1 MATLTEVAYYTR
13 RTLKWG
19 SFLIL
24 FLIVFRWVWSGFV
37 AYWLAKHPPPL
48 PPPTV
53 AFGKLPPLEFPT
65 QNRPDLALKLET
77 VTGAAP
83 DLGDRAHVF
92 FMPAKRANL
101 LALERATNQAA
112 RLGFTLPPAKLTDTS
127 YRWTNST
134 PLPTNLDMDIIYG
147 HFTLTAS
154 WQQDPSLL
162 DAAHL
167 PSSTQAVIEAQDYL
181 ADAGLLP
188 EDLKTGRTQVSFWR
202 SSVGDFVPAL
212 SLSESEFVQVDLFRK
227 DLDAGKVYTATPA
240 AGLVGL
246 IFSGNT
252 NTGKRLVGLT
262 YNYFPV
268 NYDQSATYP
277 LKPSSQAWQELQSG
291 QGYIATLPATGTKSV
306 AVRRVS
312 LGFYDAPTPQ
322 TFLQPVYVFEGDSN
336 FIAYVPAVDSKWIQ

>member
-53 AFGKLPPLEFPT
+53 AFGKLPTLEFPA

-77 VTGAAP
+77 VTGATP

-112 RLGFTLPPAKLTDTS
+112 RLGFTLPPAKLTATS

-167 PSSTQAVIEAQDYL
+167 PSSTPAVIEAQDYL

-202 SSVGDFVPAL
+202 SSVGDFIPAL

-240 AGLVGL
+240 AGLVRL

-252 NTGKRLVGLT
+252 NTGKRLIGLT

-277 LKPSSQAWQELQSG
+277 LKTASQAWQELQSG

>member
-37 AYWLAKHPPPL
+37 AYWLAKYPPPP

-53 AFGKLPPLEFPT
+53 VFGKLPALQFPD

-101 LALERATNQAA
+101 LALERAINQAA

-162 DAAHL
+162 DATNL

-202 SSVGDFVPAL
+202 SSVGDFIPAL
-212 SLSESEFVQVDLFRK
+212 SLSESEFVQVDLFRQ
-227 DLDAGKVYTATPA
+227 DLPAGKVYTATPT
-240 AGLVGL
+240 AGLVQI

-252 NTGKRLVGLT
+252 NTGKRIIGLT

-277 LKPSSQAWQELQSG
+277 LKTSAQAWQELQSG
-291 QGYIATLPATGTKSV
+291 QGYIAQPPTTGNIAT
-306 AVRRVS
+306 VRRVS

-322 TFLQPVYVFEGDSN
+322 TFLQPIYIFEGDAN
-336 FIAYVPAVDSKWIQ
+336 FVAYVSAIDAKWIQ

>member
-13 RTLKWG
+13 RSLKWG

-24 FLIVFRWVWSGFV
+24 FLIVFRWAWNGFWT
-37 AYWLAKHPPPL
+37 YWLAKHPPPP

-53 AFGKLPPLEFPT
+53 AFGKLPQLKFPDQT
-65 QNRPDLALKLET
+65 RGSLTFKLET
-77 VTGAAP
+77 VTGATP

-101 LALERATNQAA
+101 LALERATNQAT
-112 RLGFTLPPAKLTDTS
+112 RLGFTLPPAKLTDTL

-134 PLPTNLDMDIIYG
+134 PLPTNLDLDIIYG

-154 WQQDPSLL
+154 WQQDPTLL

-181 ADAGLLP
+181 ADTGLLP
-188 EDLKTGRTQVSFWR
+188 EDLKTGRTQVSFLR
-202 SSVGDFVPAL
+202 SSTGNFVPAL

-240 AGLVGL
+240 AGLVRL

-252 NTGKRLVGLT
+252 NTGKRIVSLT

-277 LKPSSQAWQELQSG
+277 LKSSTTAWDELKSG
-291 QGYIATLPATGTKSV
+291 QGFIATPPTTGTE
-306 AVRRVS
+306 AVIRRVS
-312 LGFYDAPTPQ
+312 LGFYDSPKPQ
-322 TFLQPVYVFEGDSN
+322 TFLQPVYVFAGDNN
-336 FIAYVPAVDSKWIQ
+336 FVAYVPAVDSKWIQ